1 MNLHN
6 DLIRQYD
13 YVFKRLQN
21 ISVLAFFDITIKYK
35 RTTLGPIWNVL
46 ALLLTTILLSI
57 VFSMLFNRSL
67 SEYLPR
73 VYFGITTFSF
83 ITAATSGAVSLIS
96 GTYSS
101 NIRNSEIPLQFIFL
115 DTEPSP

>member
-1 MNLHN
+1 MLQELLTKNFIIKLMNLHN

-46 ALLLTTILLSI
+46 ALLLTKQLHQLVLFLLLY
-57 VFSMLFNRSL
+57 V
-67 SEYLPR
+67 
-73 VYFGITTFSF
+73 
-83 ITAATSGAVSLIS
+83 
-96 GTYSS
+96 
-101 NIRNSEIPLQFIFL
+101 
-115 DTEPSP
+115 

>member
-1 MNLHN
+1 MEC
-6 DLIRQYD
+6 
-13 YVFKRLQN
+13 F
-21 ISVLAFFDITIKYK
+21 T
-35 RTTLGPIWNVL
+35 
-46 ALLLTTILLSI
+46 LLLTTILLSI

-101 NIRNSEIPLQFIFL
+101 NIRNFEIPLCFIFL
-115 DTEPSP
+115 DTSRHPNKLSTLFTNYNTYLFSLKIDVNIHTYLYQVLYYYF